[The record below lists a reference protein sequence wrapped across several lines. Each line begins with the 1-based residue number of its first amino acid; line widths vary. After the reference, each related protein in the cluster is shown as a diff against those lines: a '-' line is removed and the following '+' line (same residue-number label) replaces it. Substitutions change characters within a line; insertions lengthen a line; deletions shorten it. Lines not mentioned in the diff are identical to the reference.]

1 MSDFREQDQL
11 KARVLKYME
20 EIMAQ
25 EKNRK
30 ERGKREGKKRNSS
43 ERAMIR
49 KQRSQT
55 GRRVNSSRRDGKA
68 YVCV

>member
-1 MSDFREQDQL
+1 LSDFREQDQL

-30 ERGKREGKKRNSS
+30 ERGKGREKKELVRESN
-43 ERAMIR
+43 
-49 KQRSQT
+49 
-55 GRRVNSSRRDGKA
+55 D
-68 YVCV
+68 